1 MREEGKHKSR
11 GSQKWKWARVVQ
23 HRRKCIDLR
32 AGVKAKAKSNIGNS
46 HRDRHRAGT
55 RTKAEA
61 NSGDS
66 KTVVRTKAENDSGDS
81 KTNGDSHQ
89 DDHRAGVRTKAENDS
104 GDSKTNGNS
113 HQDGLKHH
121 KKISHTFRVTPRS
134 TMKKSPAERLYG
146 RRFNTRLLGG
156 GKTKA
161 ETNGDS
167 HQDDHRA
174 GGRTKADTNIGDSLH
189 WDSHQGDTCHDRT
202 TSRSAT
208 GTTRCMRCNSSK
220 GARDTTGKGPGKGGS
235 RSKAG
240 RRV

>member
-81 KTNGDSHQ
+81 KTNG
-89 DDHRAGVRTKAENDS
+89 E
-104 GDSKTNGNS
+104 S

>member
-89 DDHRAGVRTKAENDS
+89 D
-104 GDSKTNGNS
+104 
-113 HQDGLKHH
+113 GLKHH
-121 KKISHTFRVTPRS
+121 KKISHTFRATPRS

-174 GGRTKADTNIGDSLH
+174 GSRTKADTNIGDSLH

>member
-66 KTVVRTKAENDSGDS
+66 KTV
-81 KTNGDSHQ
+81 
-89 DDHRAGVRTKAENDS
+89 VRTKAENDS

>member
-46 HRDRHRAGT
+46 HRYRHRAGT

-66 KTVVRTKAENDSGDS
+66 KTVVMTKAENDSGDS
-81 KTNGDSHQ
+81 KTNGD
-89 DDHRAGVRTKAENDS
+89 
-104 GDSKTNGNS
+104 S

-156 GKTKA
+156 GKIKA

-167 HQDDHRA
+167 HQDNHRA
-174 GGRTKADTNIGDSLH
+174 GGRTKADTNISDSLH

>member
-1 MREEGKHKSR
+1 
-11 GSQKWKWARVVQ
+11 
-23 HRRKCIDLR
+23 
-32 AGVKAKAKSNIGNS
+32 
-46 HRDRHRAGT
+46 
-55 RTKAEA
+55 
-61 NSGDS
+61 
-66 KTVVRTKAENDSGDS
+66 
-81 KTNGDSHQ
+81 
-89 DDHRAGVRTKAENDS
+89 
-104 GDSKTNGNS
+104 
-113 HQDGLKHH
+113 
-121 KKISHTFRVTPRS
+121 
-134 TMKKSPAERLYG
+134 MKKSPAERLYG

>member
-11 GSQKWKWARVVQ
+11 GSQKWKRARVVQ

-81 KTNGDSHQ
+81 KTNGD
-89 DDHRAGVRTKAENDS
+89 
-104 GDSKTNGNS
+104 S

>member
-66 KTVVRTKAENDSGDS
+66 KTVVRTKAENDSG
-81 KTNGDSHQ
+81 N
-89 DDHRAGVRTKAENDS
+89 
-104 GDSKTNGNS
+104 SKTNGNS

-121 KKISHTFRVTPRS
+121 KKISHTFRATPRS

-156 GKTKA
+156 GNTKA
-161 ETNGDS
+161 RDQRRLPPGRPQGRR
-167 HQDDHRA
+167 QDQGRDGQLRLQDQDQPRRLSPGRA
-174 GGRTKADTNIGDSLH
+174 QGGRQD
-189 WDSHQGDTCHDRT
+189 QGRDRQ
-202 TSRSAT
+202 R
-208 GTTRCMRCNSSK
+208 RLR
-220 GARDTTGKGPGKGGS
+220 
-235 RSKAG
+235 G
-240 RRV
+240 REQPW

>member
-81 KTNGDSHQ
+81 KTNGD
-89 DDHRAGVRTKAENDS
+89 
-104 GDSKTNGNS
+104 S

>member
-66 KTVVRTKAENDSGDS
+66 KTVVRTKAENNSGDS
-81 KTNGDSHQ
+81 KTNGD
-89 DDHRAGVRTKAENDS
+89 
-104 GDSKTNGNS
+104 S

-121 KKISHTFRVTPRS
+121 KKISHTFRATPSS

-174 GGRTKADTNIGDSLH
+174 GDRTKADTNIGDSLH